1 MKPHNLN
8 YNFLPKLENSKWQHT
23 TVLRKRSFKHI
34 SAMTSLNQRMLK
46 NVEKATGMALENDGL
61 IGGTN
66 PIISPGLPW
75 EN

>member
-1 MKPHNLN
+1 
-8 YNFLPKLENSKWQHT
+8 
-23 TVLRKRSFKHI
+23 
-34 SAMTSLNQRMLK
+34 MLK

-75 EN
+75 ENQENETKGNDNCVRPYPFSKT

>member
-1 MKPHNLN
+1 MAAG
-8 YNFLPKLENSKWQHT
+8 T

-34 SAMTSLNQRMLK
+34 SAMTSLNQGTSI

-66 PIISPGLPW
+66 PII
-75 EN
+75 

>member
-1 MKPHNLN
+1 MAAG
-8 YNFLPKLENSKWQHT
+8 T

-34 SAMTSLNQRMLK
+34 SAMTSLNQRTSK

-66 PIISPGLPW
+66 PIT
-75 EN
+75 